1 MNDAEVRE
9 PRDAEAPEPRVRS
22 FYERTRGR
30 RFMRPIHTLVSVP
43 LWASAPKARLLVV
56 HAAFAAYWGFVN
68 AATFAESGRF
78 ASMMTGNVYIL
89 GGEILRGDGRAAA
102 FTLELMACFLAGAA
116 TFRAAW
122 RRVPLGRRQTVIYA
136 LAAAVVILAGVA
148 DALLRARTGS
158 YYCLSLAA
166 IAGALVGG
174 YCSSVPRGVETN
186 LVTMHFTKIAALLA
200 ATPSSTAKELET
212 AASSLTVIML
222 VLVGSVAGWAW
233 SRVES
238 RAVPV
243 FTLATTV
250 VALCLLEHYRQAMI
264 VNARPGARQR
274 QRRLSAVAPVVA
286 AMEELPSSDGQATR
300 GVSSLRSEA
309 P

>member
-1 MNDAEVRE
+1 M
-9 PRDAEAPEPRVRS
+9 
-22 FYERTRGR
+22 G
-30 RFMRPIHTLVSVP
+30 
-43 LWASAPKARLLVV
+43 
-56 HAAFAAYWGFVN
+56 
-68 AATFAESGRF
+68 
-78 ASMMTGNVYIL
+78 YI
-89 GGEILRGDGRAAA
+89 
-102 FTLELMACFLAGAA
+102 
-116 TFRAAW
+116 
-122 RRVPLGRRQTVIYA
+122 
-136 LAAAVVILAGVA
+136 
-148 DALLRARTGS
+148 
-158 YYCLSLAA
+158 
-166 IAGALVGG
+166 
-174 YCSSVPRGVETN
+174 
-186 LVTMHFTKIAALLA
+186 A
-200 ATPSSTAKELET
+200 ATPSWTTKELET